1 MTSEPPNYRNNF
13 PVDHPEAFLGASLMF
28 LTCIINIWNSQ
39 QVSRSV
45 SSMDLALRLRASFQ
59 SFTRLPP
66 VIRSIVF
73 WPKRHMIHWTV
84 TRNFFLLLGFSL
96 KYQPH
101 LLFQQLLLTQVSA
114 HWGACRPT
122 ENNHGQWSFHWLGFY
137 ARHKNRL
144 NNCNTSIWL

>member
-1 MTSEPPNYRNNF
+1 
-13 PVDHPEAFLGASLMF
+13 
-28 LTCIINIWNSQ
+28 
-39 QVSRSV
+39 
-45 SSMDLALRLRASFQ
+45 
-59 SFTRLPP
+59 
-66 VIRSIVF
+66 
-73 WPKRHMIHWTV
+73 
-84 TRNFFLLLGFSL
+84 L

-137 ARHKNRL
+137 AGHKNRL